1 MDEIANEKG
10 GSPFLHVFAL
20 LNQLKQICNHPA
32 LPLKDVDNYENHES
46 GKWNLF
52 LELVRETRESGQ
64 KLVVF
69 SQYLDMLTIIEK
81 YLTKEGIGYAAV
93 RGSTINRRGELERF
107 RDDPECE
114 VFVASL
120 KAVGVGVDLVAAS
133 VVIHYDRW
141 WNPAK
146 ENQATDRVHR
156 IGQNRGV
163 QVFKLV
169 TKGTIEEH
177 IHHLIEKKKGLAEGI
192 IGYDDQDQI
201 KKLNRNELVD
211 LFKKINKDLQNM

>member
-1 MDEIANEKG
+1 M
-10 GSPFLHVFAL
+10 HVFAL
-20 LNQLKQICNHPA
+20 LNTLKQICNHPC
-32 LPLKDVDNYENHES
+32 LINKDFKNYEKYGS
-46 GKWNLF
+46 GKWDLF
-52 LELVRETRESGQ
+52 VELLEETRGSGQ

-69 SQYLDMLTIIEK
+69 SQYLDMMSLIER
-81 YLTKEGIGYAAV
+81 YLKDHKIGYATI
-93 RGSTINRRGELERF
+93 RGSTQDRKKQLKKFKE
-107 RDDPECE
+107 DPECE

-120 KAVGVGVDLVAAS
+120 KAAGTGVDLTAAS

-163 QVFKLV
+163 QVFKMV
-169 TKGTIEEH
+169 NKQTVEEH
-177 IHHLIEKKKGLAEGI
+177 IHALIERKISLTEGV

-201 KKLNRNELVD
+201 KHLDRDD
-211 LFKKINKDLQNM
+211 LISLLKSLS